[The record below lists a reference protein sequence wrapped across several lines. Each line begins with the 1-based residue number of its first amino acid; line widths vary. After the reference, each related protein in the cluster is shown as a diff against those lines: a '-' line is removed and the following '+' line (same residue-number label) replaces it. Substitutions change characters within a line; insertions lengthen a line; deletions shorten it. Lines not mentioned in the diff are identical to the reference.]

1 MSWRKDVIFMTKAK
15 NKFISVILAVM
26 VAVAWCVPAF
36 ADDVESTGDSDTSNE
51 AAVEETTA

>member
-36 ADDVESTGDSDTSNE
+36 ADDAVPAGDSGTGNE
-51 AAVEETTA
+51 AAAER